1 MRRGAK
7 GSLALLAAT
16 ALLLGGCTTSAP
28 KESAVSKESAIPSET
43 FVTEESVAP
52 AEGPS
57 GVFYEVF
64 VRSFADSNGD
74 GIGDLNGLTAK
85 LDYLDRL
92 GVDGL
97 WLMPIQPSPSYHG
110 YDVTDYYGIHPD
122 YGTMDDFRKLLQEAH
137 RRGIRVIMDLVV
149 NHTSSEHPWFVDS
162 AQGVGSK
169 YRDWYTWAENVEQAT
184 PSDGATGSDPW
195 HKGAHGSYL
204 GVFWGGMPDLN
215 FDHPEVRKEMVA
227 IGQYWLKEGVDGF
240 RLDAAKHIFG
250 DFKSTISTPAV
261 QQKNKSWWQE
271 FRQGLNAVNPDAYLV
286 GEVWDGAAIVAPYLD
301 NALDSAFNFD
311 LAGTL
316 LGAAAS
322 GKSSGIGFTLSRMHG
337 YFGKVSGGRFVDAP
351 FLSNHD
357 QTRVLNAVG
366 GSVDR
371 AKLAASL
378 LLTMPGNAFVYYG
391 EELGVAGIKPD
402 EKLREPFPWTR
413 KGGSPEETTW
423 QNSSYRTEEAS
434 VEAQEADPKSLLNHY
449 RKLISWRAQLPA
461 LRLGTIASYD
471 AGNEYVTSY
480 LRASG
485 DEKALVLHNMSE
497 QLQTVTLPESNA
509 GQTSFAKLTLTTDE
523 AASLDGRTISLPP
536 YTTVVLIP

>member
-1 MRRGAK
+1 MKRGAK
-7 GSLALLAAT
+7 SSLALLAA
-16 ALLLGGCTTSAP
+16 ALLLTGCPDAAP
-28 KESAVSKESAIPSET
+28 RESAAST
-43 FVTEESVAP
+43 N
-52 AEGPS
+52 GPS

-64 VRSFADSNGD
+64 VRSFADSDGD
-74 GIGDLNGLTAK
+74 GIGDLNGLTGK
-85 LDYLDRL
+85 LDYLAEL

-122 YGTMDDFRKLLQEAH
+122 YGTMDDFRKLLEEAH
-137 RRGIRVIMDLVV
+137 LRGIRVIMDLVV
-149 NHTSSEHPWFVDS
+149 NHTSSEHPWFAESARGADS
-162 AQGVGSK
+162 P
-169 YRDWYTWAENVEQAT
+169 YRDWYTWADNEKQAT

-195 HKGAHGSYL
+195 HQGASGSYL

-215 FDHPEVRKEMVA
+215 FDNPEVRKEMVA

-250 DFKSTISTPAV
+250 DFKSTISSQAV
-261 QQKNKSWWQE
+261 QQKNKIWWQE
-271 FRQGLNAVNPDAYLV
+271 FRQGLNEVEPDAYLV

-311 LAGTL
+311 LAATL

-322 GKSSGIGFTLSRMHG
+322 GRSSGIGFTLSRMHE
-337 YFGKVSGGRFVDAP
+337 YFAKVSGGRFVDAP

-357 QTRVLNAVG
+357 QTRVMSAVG
-366 GSVDR
+366 GDIGQ

-391 EELGVAGIKPD
+391 EELGVAGLKPD

-423 QNSSYRTEEAS
+423 QSSSYRTEEAS
-434 VEAQEADPKSLLNHY
+434 VEAQEAASDSLLNHY
-449 RKLISWRAQLPA
+449 RRLISWRAQHAA
-461 LRLGTIASYD
+461 LREGTIASYD
-471 AGNEYVTSY
+471 AGSDYVTAY
-480 LRASG
+480 VRASG
-485 DEKALVLHNMSE
+485 DEQLLVMHNMSE
-497 QLQTVTLPESNA
+497 QPQKVALSESKSRQTA
-509 GQTSFAKLTLTTDE
+509 FANLALTTDD
-523 AASLDGRTISLPP
+523 AASTDGRTVALPP
-536 YTTVVLIP
+536 YATVVLTPN